1 MVVLPKVDGVVEE
14 DDEEVSTDMD
24 EFLCG
29 EGDID
34 LLRGLHCLDVDGLF
48 LLGVD
53 LSLYLLGL
61 GIAESSHVRFK
72 IDIIAS

>member
-1 MVVLPKVDGVVEE
+1 MVVLPEVDGVVEE
-14 DDEEVSTDMD
+14 DDEEVSADMD

-34 LLRGLHCLDVDGLF
+34 LLGGFDCLDVDGL
-48 LLGVD
+48 LLFGVD

-61 GIAESSHVRFK
+61 GVAESSHVRFK
-72 IDIIAS
+72 IDIIVS